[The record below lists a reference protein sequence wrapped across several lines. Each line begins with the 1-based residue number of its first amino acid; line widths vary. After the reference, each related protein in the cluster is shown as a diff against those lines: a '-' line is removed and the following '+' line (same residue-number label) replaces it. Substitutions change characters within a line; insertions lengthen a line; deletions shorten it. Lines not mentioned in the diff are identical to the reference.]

1 MIRFYNTMSRR
12 IEEFKP
18 LIAGQVG
25 MYNCGPTVYGYTHIG
40 NLRTFMFEDLLRR
53 TLKHFGYKVTQVMNI
68 TDIDDKTIKGANEK
82 GISLSEYTEPYTQ
95 AFFEDIGTLNIEP
108 AEIYPRATEHI
119 PDMVKLVERLAE
131 AGLTYDAEDGIYFP
145 IAKFPAYGRLSGFDI
160 SQVKV
165 GARISQDEYDKEDAR
180 DFALWK
186 KEAPNEPAWDAPFGR
201 GRPGWHIECSAMSM
215 KYLGET
221 FDIHTGG
228 VDNIFPH
235 HENEIAQSEGASGET
250 FVHYWLHSEHLIVEG
265 QRMAKSLGNFYI
277 LRQLLDKGHHPMA
290 IRYLLLSTHYRKRLN
305 FTFEGLEG
313 AKTSVRRMQD
323 LKLRLGDVVQAD
335 VKKDMAGPLPAVLQ
349 AQTEKF
355 NSALADDLSISPALA
370 TVFEV
375 VRVANISLEE
385 ASLSSTEAQEALKF
399 FSRVDKVLGVLGDEG
414 DEGEVPEEVL
424 ELSKRRELAR
434 QEKNFTLA
442 DELRSKIEALGYE
455 VEDTPRGSR
464 LKRKT

>member
-1 MIRFYNTMSRR
+1 
-12 IEEFKP
+12 
-18 LIAGQVG
+18 
-25 MYNCGPTVYGYTHIG
+25 
-40 NLRTFMFEDLLRR
+40 
-53 TLKHFGYKVTQVMNI
+53 
-68 TDIDDKTIKGANEK
+68 
-82 GISLSEYTEPYTQ
+82 
-95 AFFEDIGTLNIEP
+95 
-108 AEIYPRATEHI
+108 
-119 PDMVKLVERLAE
+119 
-131 AGLTYDAEDGIYFP
+131 
-145 IAKFPAYGRLSGFDI
+145 
-160 SQVKV
+160 
-165 GARISQDEYDKEDAR
+165 
-180 DFALWK
+180 
-186 KEAPNEPAWDAPFGR
+186 
-201 GRPGWHIECSAMSM
+201 
-215 KYLGET
+215 
-221 FDIHTGG
+221 
-228 VDNIFPH
+228 
-235 HENEIAQSEGASGET
+235 
-250 FVHYWLHSEHLIVEG
+250 WLHSEHLIVEG

-290 IRYLLLSTHYRKRLN
+290 IRHLLLSTHYRKRLN

-323 LKLRLGDVVQAD
+323 LKLRLGDVAQAG

-370 TVFEV
+370 AVFEV

-385 ASLSSTEAQEALKF
+385 ASLSSTEAQEALEF

-424 ELSKRRELAR
+424 ELSKRREQAR